1 MSKESPVQKPFVCE
15 NNASVVDEAANR
27 NKKKKRKKS
36 LAGSLSLSLFLGLRG
51 RRSGRDMLRRYAV
64 DELERNGNK
73 E

>member
-27 NKKKKRKKS
+27 NKRKKS
-36 LAGSLSLSLFLGLRG
+36 LAGSLSLCLGLRG
-51 RRSGRDMLRRYAV
+51 RRSGRDMLRRHAI

>member
-36 LAGSLSLSLFLGLRG
+36 LAGSLSLCLGLRG